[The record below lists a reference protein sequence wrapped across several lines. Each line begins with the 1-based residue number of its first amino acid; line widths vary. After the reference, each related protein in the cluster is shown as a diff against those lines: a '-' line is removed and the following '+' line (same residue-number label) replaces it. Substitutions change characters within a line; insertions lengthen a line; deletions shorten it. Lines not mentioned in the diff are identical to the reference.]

1 MTLFLFILLTIWIV
15 PATLASAM
23 IWMSHD
29 ELDRSIRMK
38 GGWTVSESY
47 DLIALTIL
55 NFICG
60 PFVLWLMWPRKREAP
75 VQSVHEA
82 VIKNGGAAHEL
93 GGP

>member
-1 MTLFLFILLTIWIV
+1 MTLILAITITIWIV

-60 PFVLWLMWPRKREAP
+60 PFVLWLFWPKRKAP
-75 VQSVHEA
+75 APQSAAEIHH
-82 VIKNGGAAHEL
+82 AAHEL

>member
-1 MTLFLFILLTIWIV
+1 MTLILAITITIWIV

-38 GGWTVSESY
+38 GGWTVRGGY
-47 DLIALTIL
+47 DLIALTLL

-60 PFVLWLMWPRKREAP
+60 PFVLWFFWPGKREAREP
-75 VQSVHEA
+75 ESAAEIHH
-82 VIKNGGAAHEL
+82 NGAANET